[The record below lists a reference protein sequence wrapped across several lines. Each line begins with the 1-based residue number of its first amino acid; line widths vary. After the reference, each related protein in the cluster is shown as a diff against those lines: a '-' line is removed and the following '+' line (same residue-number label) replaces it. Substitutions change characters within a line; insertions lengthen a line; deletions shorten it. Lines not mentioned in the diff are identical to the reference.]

1 MRLCGCAGHVSAK
14 REERR
19 AGRERGQAERRTNRE
34 REGGR
39 VREVKCGQV
48 HASAAGVR
56 QHSTHVTEPLPVDRV
71 DLADVGEDEIDFVT
85 GEDPGLELARRVKV
99 LVEDLQD
106 LVDVILFRI
115 YATMSEWGP
124 GGGGGQRGVMSD
136 SGR

>member
-1 MRLCGCAGHVSAK
+1 MH
-14 REERR
+14 
-19 AGRERGQAERRTNRE
+19 
-34 REGGR
+34 
-39 VREVKCGQV
+39 
-48 HASAAGVR
+48 
-56 QHSTHVTEPLPVDRV
+56 RV

-124 GGGGGQRGVMSD
+124 GGEGGQRGVMSD
-136 SGR
+136 SER